1 MNEIILAKYGEIA
14 LKGLNKHTFEDI
26 LLKNIRKK
34 LKSLGYFKYTKLQS
48 TIYIVPEN
56 SEVDLDE
63 ALNRLSKIFGIAAI
77 CKAAV
82 LKKDF
87 DDIAKK
93 SVEYLKD
100 VLPYA
105 KTFKVQAKRADKAF
119 PLKSPEICR
128 EIGGI
133 LISNYP
139 NLNVDVYNPEITV
152 TIEVRDTNAYVYSS
166 KVEAAGGLP
175 VGSSG
180 KAMLLISGGI
190 DSPVAGYMMAKRGIS
205 ISAIHFISPPYT
217 SERARLK
224 VENLCEKLTEYCGDI
239 TFYCVPFTEIQ
250 ENIKRSC
257 PEEYFTIIMRRI
269 MMQISQIIAENDNS
283 LALITGESVG
293 QVASQTLK
301 AIACTD
307 AVCTMPVLRPV
318 IGMDKTEIVNI
329 SRKIDTF
336 DISIQPF
343 EDCCTVLTPKHPK
356 TKPNLDEVQNVH
368 NSLDFSEMVNKAVEL
383 VEKITIKM
391 KD

>member
-269 MMQISQIIAENDNS
+269 MMQISQIIAENDDS

>member
-87 DDIAKK
+87 DDIAQK

-100 VLPYA
+100 VLSYA

-205 ISAIHFISPPYT
+205 ISAVHFISPPYT

-224 VENLCEKLTEYCGDI
+224 VESLCERLTEYCGDI

-250 ENIKRSC
+250 ENIKRKC

-269 MMQISQIIAENDNS
+269 MMQISQIIAENDGS

-329 SRKIDTF
+329 SRKIETF

>member
-269 MMQISQIIAENDNS
+269 MMQISQIIAENDDL